1 MTKLDELKVLRDNT
15 KLELRRLEE
24 LIFELEKEEHDK
36 MFISVRVEGCK
47 GCELEYYGWNNSCDH
62 CEGYHYEERLRSEY
76 DK

>member
-1 MTKLDELKVLRDNT
+1 M
-15 KLELRRLEE
+15 
-24 LIFELEKEEHDK
+24 LIGVIGSGYGNVMVD
-36 MFISVRVEGCK
+36 ISVRVEGCK